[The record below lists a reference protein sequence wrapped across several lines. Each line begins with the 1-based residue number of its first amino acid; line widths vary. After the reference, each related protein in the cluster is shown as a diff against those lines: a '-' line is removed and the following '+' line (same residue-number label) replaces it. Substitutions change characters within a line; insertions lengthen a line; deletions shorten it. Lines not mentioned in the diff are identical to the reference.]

1 MLDQNT
7 DRMWYVIG
15 AVLIGA
21 AIILGMNTFMPSAFA
36 SVGNN
41 MQTVIKYIDGYGEN
55 LLNGYVI
62 YEHNVNITEEYHED
76 FESITFTSD
85 NAFDGI
91 YLTLADLGLENNK
104 EYVLRYNIQ
113 KTDGTFLNVAGHT
126 DAVFDSELL
135 MGPDVYYVDE
145 ELMPYPYDMNYIGP
159 DGEYVELMGDEF
171 LEDDFEDHLVEFY
184 FTTDDNFTENLVDA
198 KGVPQTKGRVFIQAN
213 RGVED
218 TPVTVRITNLE
229 LVEVLRDDGQGGF

>member
-7 DRMWYVIG
+7 DRMWFVIG
-15 AVLIGA
+15 ALVIGA
-21 AIILGMNTFMPSAFA
+21 GIILGMNTLIPEAFA
-36 SVGNN
+36 SVGDS
-41 MQTVIKYIDGYGEN
+41 MQTVINYIDGYGNN

-62 YEHNVNITEEYHED
+62 YEHNVDIIEEYHED
-76 FESITFTSD
+76 FESITFTSN

-113 KTDGTFLNVAGHT
+113 KIDGTFLNVAGHT

-135 MGPDVYYVDE
+135 MGPDVYYVDGN
-145 ELMPYPYDMNYIGP
+145 LMPYPYDMNYIGP
-159 DGEYVELMGDEF
+159 DGEYVELMGDVF
-171 LEDDFEDHLVEFY
+171 LEDDFDTHLVEFY
-184 FTTDDNFTENLVDA
+184 FTTDDNFTDNLVDA
-198 KGVPQTKGRVFIQAN
+198 KGTSQPDGRIYIQAN
-213 RGVED
+213 RGIHD
-218 TPVTVRITNLE
+218 TPVTVRITGLE